1 MKQTHE
7 TIIKTLSE
15 AGIVKVKRKQKC
27 FELNHKTRTACWD
40 ETMKHLYEHQ
50 TLTVIHNT

>member
-7 TIIKTLSE
+7 TIVKTLSE
-15 AGIVKVKRKQKC
+15 AGIFKVKRKQKR

-40 ETMKHLYEHQ
+40 KTMKHLYEHQ
-50 TLTVIHNT
+50 TLTVIHKT

>member
-15 AGIVKVKRKQKC
+15 AGIFKVKRKQKV
-27 FELNHKTRTACWD
+27 LN
-40 ETMKHLYEHQ
+40 
-50 TLTVIHNT
+50 